1 MWTYVAPLFLYFVF
15 KRARSEIVVFFV
27 QYEALKEITVRVFS
41 QVMMDNSPNSPDL
54 SAKRTH
60 ITTGSTPSKPVKK
73 RVRTAASPAIKKPL
87 FSSQVG
93 VPSNSPSF
101 KSLNRKVSVFSNT
114 ECFLTVGN
122 NIPVIIL
129 ES

>member
-1 MWTYVAPLFLYFVF
+1 MENP
-15 KRARSEIVVFFV
+15 
-27 QYEALKEITVRVFS
+27 
-41 QVMMDNSPNSPDL
+41 PNSPDL

-87 FSSQVG
+87 FASQVV

-101 KSLNRKVSVFSNT
+101 KSPTRKVSDLSNT
-114 ECFLTVGN
+114 ECFHC
-122 NIPVIIL
+122 
-129 ES
+129 